1 MKSIKNLAF
10 PIIAA
15 LTLLVNGCI
24 IEEENDYTYILVN
37 ESSINIT
44 LERVGGYDDNFT
56 SNSVQINAE
65 SQFSFHYYDIS
76 LPFLTTDSL
85 YFKNNGVI
93 LIHNSRVALDNTIL
107 DNIALSKEL
116 IGHGNLAKLSSMK
129 PGQTAMVLSVAVN
142 HPKDPADAALK
153 RRLLD
158 MGVTRG
164 TRIFVRKVA
173 PLGDPMEL
181 HVRGYELT
189 LRKNEAEKVE
199 VSVLE
204 ND

>member
-1 MKSIKNLAF
+1 MNRDK
-10 PIIAA
+10 
-15 LTLLVNGCI
+15 
-24 IEEENDYTYILVN
+24 
-37 ESSINIT
+37 
-44 LERVGGYDDNFT
+44 
-56 SNSVQINAE
+56 
-65 SQFSFHYYDIS
+65 H
-76 LPFLTTDSL
+76 
-85 YFKNNGVI
+85 NGVI

-107 DNIALSKEL
+107 DNITLSK
-116 IGHGNLAKLSSMK
+116 NSSVVATL
-129 PGQTAMVLSVAVN
+129 PNYHQLNQGRWLWSLVLPL
-142 HPKDPADAALK
+142 HPSDPAEAALK

>member
-1 MKSIKNLAF
+1 M
-10 PIIAA
+10 
-15 LTLLVNGCI
+15 
-24 IEEENDYTYILVN
+24 
-37 ESSINIT
+37 IT
-44 LERVGGYDDNFT
+44 LTTCPLKQTYFVSDIKGDPDSRKHLQNLGFVKNARVAVMNRD
-56 SNSVQINAE
+56 
-65 SQFSFHYYDIS
+65 
-76 LPFLTTDSL
+76 
-85 YFKNNGVI
+85 KNNGVI

-116 IGHGNLAKLSSMK
+116 IGHGNLGKLSAMK

-204 ND
+204 NY

>member
-1 MKSIKNLAF
+1 M
-10 PIIAA
+10 
-15 LTLLVNGCI
+15 
-24 IEEENDYTYILVN
+24 
-37 ESSINIT
+37 IT
-44 LERVGGYDDNFT
+44 LTTCPLKQTYFVSEIREDIDSKKHLQNLGLVKNARVTVMNRDN
-56 SNSVQINAE
+56 
-65 SQFSFHYYDIS
+65 
-76 LPFLTTDSL
+76 
-85 YFKNNGVI
+85 NNGVI
-93 LIHNSRVALDNTIL
+93 LIHNSRIALDNTIL
-107 DNIALSKEL
+107 SHIELSKEL
-116 IGHGNLAKLSSMK
+116 VGHENLDKLSNMK
-129 PGQTAMVLSVAVN
+129 PGQMCMVLHLAT
-142 HPKDPADAALK
+142 DAGNAEDKALK

-204 ND
+204 DD

>member
-1 MKSIKNLAF
+1 MRAF
-10 PIIAA
+10 VKKQPQ
-15 LTLLVNGCI
+15 N
-24 IEEENDYTYILVN
+24 NN
-37 ESSINIT
+37 MIT
-44 LERVGGYDDNFT
+44 LTGCPLKQTYFVSEIKGDPDSRKHLQNLGFVKNARVAVMNRDK
-56 SNSVQINAE
+56 
-65 SQFSFHYYDIS
+65 H
-76 LPFLTTDSL
+76 
-85 YFKNNGVI
+85 NGVI

-107 DNIALSKEL
+107 ENIALSKKL
-116 IGHGNLAKLSSMK
+116 IGHGNLTKLSSVK
-129 PGQTAMVLSVAVN
+129 PGQMAMVISIAVA
-142 HPKDPADAALK
+142 HPSDPAEAAIK